1 MPKDPIHIHKAK
13 AMSDIAMTVMQEGFS
28 GINLQFVAERL
39 VAALDIERCVIAEV
53 NCDGGVY
60 KFVAGVA
67 TSGPPHTLGVSYRIE
82 NCPPII
88 EVLRTKEMR
97 LVDDIATAKYTE
109 CYYMRGLIEAID
121 IKSILFVPVL
131 DDRGEVG
138 FVIVLDAIREK
149 RSFNDIEIE
158 FVNDIATIINILPE
172 FSRRQEHQNRLAMLG
187 RVSSTVAHEIR
198 NPLVTIGGF
207 ARRAKKVAE
216 KTCHSN
222 DDLIHCLNE
231 VIEGVVR
238 AEKTLKDVL
247 EYSRMERPLVL
258 APVAIGKLIK
268 EILQNTEVI
277 ALKNS
282 VQIKVTTRPNI
293 PILLLDKS
301 RLELAFNNLILN
313 AFTHIQPPSSGKR
326 VVEIFIGRDG
336 NQVKIVLRNPGQIP
350 DPKKIFEAFFTT
362 SPDGVGLGLAVVR
375 SSIEAHKGA
384 SVKAAQKGDWVE
396 FTIKFPLP
404 E

>member
-97 LVDDIATAKYTE
+97 LVDDMATAKYTE

-138 FVIVLDAIREK
+138 FVIVR
-149 RSFNDIEIE
+149 
-158 FVNDIATIINILPE
+158 
-172 FSRRQEHQNRLAMLG
+172 
-187 RVSSTVAHEIR
+187 R
-198 NPLVTIGGF
+198 NP
-207 ARRAKKVAE
+207 R
-216 KTCHSN
+216 KT
-222 DDLIHCLNE
+222 
-231 VIEGVVR
+231 
-238 AEKTLKDVL
+238 
-247 EYSRMERPLVL
+247 
-258 APVAIGKLIK
+258 
-268 EILQNTEVI
+268 
-277 ALKNS
+277 
-282 VQIKVTTRPNI
+282 
-293 PILLLDKS
+293 
-301 RLELAFNNLILN
+301 
-313 AFTHIQPPSSGKR
+313 
-326 VVEIFIGRDG
+326 
-336 NQVKIVLRNPGQIP
+336 
-350 DPKKIFEAFFTT
+350 FF
-362 SPDGVGLGLAVVR
+362 
-375 SSIEAHKGA
+375 
-384 SVKAAQKGDWVE
+384 
-396 FTIKFPLP
+396 
-404 E
+404 